1 MLDAAKW
8 GSAALR
14 LIQLAL
20 AVIVMALIGNMIDDA
35 IHGSS
40 SVVNYNL
47 FVLAFILLSLL
58 YLIPASLSDKIMLH
72 PILMFF
78 IDALCCIFAFCGA
91 IALPARQHVHSCSNK
106 EYTSTNTVSSG
117 SKSGEKTCREGQA
130 ATAFLWFLWFAFLLS
145 TLYSLWRVK
154 QRYSGGGGR
163 QRTSP
168 NRGQPP
174 TMSQV

>member
-1 MLDAAKW
+1 MPDAAKW

-14 LIQLAL
+14 FIQLAL

-35 IHGSS
+35 IRGSS

-47 FVLAFILLSLL
+47 FVSAFILLSLL
-58 YLIPASLSDKIMLH
+58 YLIPASLSDTVMFH
-72 PILMFF
+72 PVLTFI
-78 IDALCCIFAFCGA
+78 IDALCCVFAFCGA
-91 IALPARQHVHSCSNK
+91 IALPARQHVHSCSNRA
-106 EYTSTNTVSSG
+106 YTSTNPVSRG
-117 SKSGEKTCREGQA
+117 SKSLEKTCREGQA

-154 QRYSGGGGR
+154 QRYSGGGDR

-168 NRGQPP
+168 NRGQTP

>member
-1 MLDAAKW
+1 
-8 GSAALR
+8 
-14 LIQLAL
+14 
-20 AVIVMALIGNMIDDA
+20 MALIGNMIDDA

-47 FVLAFILLSLL
+47 FVPAFILLSLL

-106 EYTSTNTVSSG
+106 VCET
-117 SKSGEKTCREGQA
+117 R
-130 ATAFLWFLWFAFLLS
+130 
-145 TLYSLWRVK
+145 TL
-154 QRYSGGGGR
+154 QF
-163 QRTSP
+163 TPSP
-168 NRGQPP
+168 FRNGF
-174 TMSQV
+174 